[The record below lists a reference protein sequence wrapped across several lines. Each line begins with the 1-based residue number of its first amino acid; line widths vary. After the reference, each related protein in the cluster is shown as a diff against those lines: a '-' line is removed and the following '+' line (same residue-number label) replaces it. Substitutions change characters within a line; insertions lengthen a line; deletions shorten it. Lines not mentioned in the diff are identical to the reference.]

1 MGQTDI
7 HMKRHYGN
15 STMDKQMNVIPLHTD
30 SHQNLC
36 NSLCVYLVH
45 VYTIFIK
52 KIHSLVSENMFGQ
65 KEISRLLTA
74 GHGDSMCHH
83 FP

>member
-15 STMDKQMNVIPLHTD
+15 STMDKQMNVIPLHIN

-36 NSLCVYLVH
+36 ISLCVYSVH
-45 VYTIFIK
+45 VYTIFI
-52 KIHSLVSENMFGQ
+52 KIHSLVSENMFGP
-65 KEISRLLTA
+65 KKKNIMTSDGWTW
-74 GHGDSMCHH
+74 
-83 FP
+83 